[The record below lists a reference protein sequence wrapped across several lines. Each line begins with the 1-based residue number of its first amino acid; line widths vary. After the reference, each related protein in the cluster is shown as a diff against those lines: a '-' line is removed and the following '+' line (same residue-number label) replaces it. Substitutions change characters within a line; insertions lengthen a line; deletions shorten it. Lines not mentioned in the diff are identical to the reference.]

1 MLLRQRA
8 ELEVLMVVR
17 SATAH
22 FASAMVFPGGVLDEA
37 DFDPLWDRFAHGAGL
52 SAEDRALRICAFR
65 ELFEE
70 TGVLL
75 GDKTT
80 ANPAMDLRGLVTD
93 SIFLWSL
100 TDHGANLD
108 LDAMHP
114 FARWITPEFAAKRFD
129 THFYLCGLET
139 EVTPLED
146 GYETVAVE
154 WITPARALA
163 LGAAKERSLMFPTR
177 ANLELLA
184 QSCSV
189 DDAIAAARARTIVP
203 VCPTLKRDEIGDYL
217 SIPEEAGY
225 GAIKER
231 DPI

>member
-1 MLLRQRA
+1 MLVRQVGA
-8 ELEVLMVVR
+8 EMEVLMVVR

-22 FASAMVFPGGVLDEA
+22 FSSAMVFPGGVLDQA
-37 DFDPLWDRFAHGAGL
+37 DFGPLWDRFAHGGAGH
-52 SAEDRALRICAFR
+52 SPEERALRICAFR

-75 GDKTT
+75 GDRAPGKMAGGTGDHF
-80 ANPAMDLRGLVTD
+80 ADALA
-93 SIFLWSL
+93 
-100 TDHGANLD
+100 DHGALLD

-114 FARWITPEFAAKRFD
+114 FARWITPEFALKRFD

-139 EVTPLED
+139 EVTPFED
-146 GYETVAVE
+146 GHETVAVE
-154 WITPARALA
+154 WMTPARALA

-177 ANLELLA
+177 VNLERLA

-203 VCPTLKRDEIGDYL
+203 VCPTLMRDEIGDYL
-217 SIPEEAGY
+217 SIPEDAGY
-225 GAIKER
+225 GAVKER